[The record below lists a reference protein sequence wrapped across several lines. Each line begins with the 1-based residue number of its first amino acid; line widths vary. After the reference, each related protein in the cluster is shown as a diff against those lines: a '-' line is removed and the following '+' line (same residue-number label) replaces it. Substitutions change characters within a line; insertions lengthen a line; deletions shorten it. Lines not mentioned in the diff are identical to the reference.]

1 MKKLF
6 VCLLALISMISLTSC
21 KKVSFDESKGVIRI
35 GLECAYAPF
44 NWTELTKSETNVP
57 IKGKVSAYAEGY
69 DIMMARVIAEELGY
83 KLEVYQYSFDGLIVA
98 LNNGSI
104 DLIIAGMSPT
114 EQRKKSINF
123 SDAYYRS
130 EHVILVKK
138 TSKYANAKTF
148 DDLDGARV
156 VGQRGTLYD
165 TLAKQI
171 AEKNSSVKYQNP
183 LDTIGDIIVPLNS
196 GAVDLTILEEP
207 VAQGIV
213 SADSSY
219 TYIKLESKF
228 DVADE
233 DLDVAIGIRKVDTEL
248 LEKVNAALAK
258 ISQEQRNAFMQ
269 RAIELQSE

>member
-1 MKKLF
+1 MKKLL
-6 VCLLALISMISLTSC
+6 VCLLALFSLISLSSC
-21 KKVSFDESKGVIRI
+21 KKVAFDESKGVIRV

-44 NWTELTKSETNVP
+44 NWTELVKSDTNVP

-83 KLEVYQYSFDGLIVA
+83 ELEIYQYSFDGLIVA

-130 EHVILVKK
+130 EHVLLVKK
-138 TSKYANAKTF
+138 NSEYANAKTF

-165 TLAKQI
+165 TLAKQLS
-171 AEKNSSVKYQNP
+171 EKNSSVKYQNP

-196 GAVDLTILEEP
+196 GAIDLTVLEEP

-213 SADSSY
+213 SADPSF

-233 DLDVAIGIRKVDTEL
+233 DLDVAIGIRKVDTNL

-258 ISQEQRNAFMQ
+258 ISQEQRNEFMK
-269 RAIELQSE
+269 RAIDLQSE

>member
-1 MKKLF
+1 MKKLL
-6 VCLLALISMISLTSC
+6 VCLLALFSLISLSSC
-21 KKVSFDESKGVIRI
+21 KKVAFDESKGVIRV

-44 NWTELTKSETNVP
+44 NWTELVKSDTNVP

-83 KLEVYQYSFDGLIVA
+83 ELEIYQYSFDGLIVA

-130 EHVILVKK
+130 EHVLLVKK
-138 TSKYANAKTF
+138 NSEYANAKTF

-165 TLAKQI
+165 TLAKQLS
-171 AEKNSSVKYQNP
+171 EKNSSVKYQNP

-196 GAVDLTILEEP
+196 GAIDLTVLEEP

-213 SADSSY
+213 SSDPSF

-233 DLDVAIGIRKVDTEL
+233 DLDVAIGIRKVDTNL

-258 ISQEQRNAFMQ
+258 ISQEQRNEFMK
-269 RAIELQSE
+269 RAIDLQSE

>member
-1 MKKLF
+1 MKKL
-6 VCLLALISMISLTSC
+6 VLCLLSLLCVVSLASC
-21 KKVSFDESKGVIRI
+21 RKAQFDESKGVIRV

-44 NWTELTKSETNVP
+44 NWTELVQTETNVP

-114 EQRKKSINF
+114 EQRKQSINF

-138 TSKYANAKTF
+138 TSQYANAKTF
-148 DDLDGARV
+148 EDLAGARV

-183 LDTIGDIIVPLNS
+183 LDTIGDIMVPLNS
-196 GAVDLTILEEP
+196 GAIDLTILEEP
-207 VAQGIV
+207 VAQGVV
-213 SADSSY
+213 SSDPSY

-233 DLDVAIGIRKVDTEL
+233 DLDVAIGIRKVDTDL

-258 ISQEQRNAFMQ
+258 ISQEQRNQFMQ

>member
-1 MKKLF
+1 MKKLL
-6 VCLLALISMISLTSC
+6 VCLLALFSLISLSSC
-21 KKVSFDESKGVIRI
+21 KKVAFDESKGVIRV
-35 GLECAYAPF
+35 GLECAYPPF
-44 NWTELTKSETNVP
+44 NWTELVKSDTNVP

-69 DIMMARVIAEELGY
+69 DIMIARVIAEELGY
-83 KLEVYQYSFDGLIVA
+83 ELEIYQYSFDGLIIA

-130 EHVILVKK
+130 EHVLLVKK
-138 TSKYANAKTF
+138 NSEYANAKTF

-165 TLAKQI
+165 TLAKQLS
-171 AEKNSSVKYQNP
+171 EKNSSVKYQNP

-196 GAVDLTILEEP
+196 GAIDLTVLEEP

-213 SADSSY
+213 SADPSF

-233 DLDVAIGIRKVDTEL
+233 DLDVAIGIRKVDTNL

-258 ISQEQRNAFMQ
+258 ISQEQRNEFMK
-269 RAIELQSE
+269 RAIDLQSE

>member
-1 MKKLF
+1 MKKLL
-6 VCLLALISMISLTSC
+6 VCLLALFSLISLSSC
-21 KKVSFDESKGVIRI
+21 KKVAFDESKGVIRV

-44 NWTELTKSETNVP
+44 NWTELVKSDTNVP
-57 IKGKVSAYAEGY
+57 INGKVSAYAEGY

-83 KLEVYQYSFDGLIVA
+83 ELEIYQYSFDGLIIA

-130 EHVILVKK
+130 EHVLLVKK
-138 TSKYANAKTF
+138 DSEYANAKTF

-165 TLAKQI
+165 TLAKQLS
-171 AEKNSSVKYQNP
+171 EKNSSVKYQNP

-196 GAVDLTILEEP
+196 GAIDLTVLEEP

-213 SADSSY
+213 SADPSF

-233 DLDVAIGIRKVDTEL
+233 DLDVAIGIRKVDTNL

-258 ISQEQRNAFMQ
+258 ISQEQRNEFMK
-269 RAIELQSE
+269 RAIDLQSE

>member
-1 MKKLF
+1 MKKLL
-6 VCLLALISMISLTSC
+6 VCLLAFISIISLTSC
-21 KKVSFDESKGVIRI
+21 KKASFDKSKGVIRV

-69 DIMMARVIAEELGY
+69 DIMMAKVIAEELGY
-83 KLEVYQYSFDGLIVA
+83 KLEIYQYSFDGLIVA

-138 TSKYANAKTF
+138 TSEYANAKTF

-233 DLDVAIGIRKVDTEL
+233 DLDVAIGVRKVDTEL

-258 ISQEQRNAFMQ
+258 ISQEQRTAFMQ

>member
-138 TSKYANAKTF
+138 TSEYANAKTF

-258 ISQEQRNAFMQ
+258 ISQEQRNEFMQ